1 MSKYYNINGLK
12 VRVSDHEP
20 NDTMRFQRGR
30 NDIELYIKSADNRT
44 LSVQAQLERICD
56 KLGLD
61 INDFEEVAND
71 WIDGQYTK
79 DFFAPKIEEE
89 DEEETQPDSGNRIW
103 DMKLKY
109 ENECRKKIAGFTFH
123 GEGAV
128 LRAQIKEVSQL
139 TGVSSNF
146 IKDHYGL
153 RSLAHGR

>member
-20 NDTMRFQRGR
+20 NDTMNFQRGR

-44 LSVQAQLERICD
+44 LSVQSQLERICD
-56 KLGLD
+56 RRELD
-61 INDFEEVAND
+61 INDFQEVTND

-79 DFFAPKIEEE
+79 DFFAPKI
-89 DEEETQPDSGNRIW
+89 DEEEEVVEPSNHNDIW
-103 DMKLKY
+103 ELRLSY
-109 ENECRKKIAGFTFH
+109 EKQLEAKIAGFTFH

-139 TGVSSNF
+139 TGVGQNF
-146 IKDHYGL
+146 IKEHYGL
-153 RSLAHGR
+153 RSRASGR